1 MLKKILIKEII
12 GPILIILISWILYMI
27 IKKIIK
33 RMMHFKLSNIDL
45 RRQKTIMSLI
55 LNIIKVVLIAIAI
68 VMILSIYGINTS
80 AIVTSLGAVSV
91 VIGLAFQDIIKDFL
105 AGIMIIIENQYGIGD
120 TITINDFEGEV
131 ISLGLRTT
139 KIRSYTGK
147 VNIINNSSIKAV
159 INHSSSLSLAIA
171 DVMISYDEDIEKV
184 ETVLVSLCDRLTK
197 ELDNIKGAVTLLGI
211 TNLGDSGVEFR
222 ITVDTEPMKQYIVQ
236 RKLLREI
243 KLELDKNNI
252 EIPYN
257 QLVIHNA

>member
-12 GPILIILISWILYMI
+12 APILIILISWIIYII

-55 LNIIKVVLIAIAI
+55 LNIIKVVLIAVAI
-68 VMILSIYGINTS
+68 ITILSIYGINTS

-120 TITINDFEGEV
+120 TITINSFKGEV

-139 KIRSYTGK
+139 KIRAYTGE
-147 VNIINNSSIKAV
+147 VNIINNSSIKEV

-171 DVMISYDEDIEKV
+171 NVMISYEEDIEKV
-184 ETVLVSLCDRLTK
+184 EKVLETLCVRLTK
-197 ELDNIKGAVTLLGI
+197 ELDNIKGEVALLGI
-211 TNLGDSGVEFR
+211 TNLGDSGIEFR
-222 ITVDTEPMKQYIVQ
+222 ITVDTEPMKQYEVQ

-243 KLELDKNNI
+243 KLELDNNNI